1 MYIIQ
6 NWVGDYLDLND
17 SLALDDEL
25 RPLNPTT
32 FSFDVLNF
40 TAPDF
45 LLTVVFFPPEGALLE
60 LPAADFTAPN
70 FLLSVV
76 FFPPEVALFEL
87 LAAENFGDLDTLIG
101 ICVVLDEA
109 EAFPDFGPEV
119 FLEVE
124 NFPRTL
130 DGFSRDG
137 DLLLFFWFEI
147 FMDFEFFSAVI
158 WDLAT
163 SLLTLSKVRDSK
175 LSFFII
181 ACSIRVA
188 SIKSFFVTKLVT
200 LPVQRRHLDLTTQ
213 WSMNICLNIKQT
225 NC

>member
-1 MYIIQ
+1 MYMIQ
-6 NWVGDYLDLND
+6 NWEDDYLDLND

-32 FSFDVLNF
+32 FSFDVLDF

-45 LLTVVFFPPEGALLE
+45 LLTVVFFPPEGALFE
-60 LPAADFTAPN
+60 LPAADFTAPD

-101 ICVVLDEA
+101 VCVVLDEA

-119 FLEVE
+119 FSEDE
-124 NFPRTL
+124 NFPRKL
-130 DGFSRDG
+130 DSFSRDG

-200 LPVQRRHLDLTTQ
+200 LPVQRRHLE
-213 WSMNICLNIKQT
+213 
-225 NC
+225 